1 MGLKQLNKPQKMIG
15 SAIGVVILAA
25 ICVGGA
31 IALKSGPLPE
41 TSGDLVTIAKFTK
54 TVRYNR
60 LSEIDKMAYMK
71 RLRRS
76 SNELR
81 AALSAGQI
89 TQSEYREA
97 VLNGWM
103 SRQLDHM
110 EEYYS
115 MPAATRDKSLT
126 VSYIAKAKASP
137 ATAPAKIDP
146 AEPTDDDEDDFIR
159 ARIRTWPIE
168 QREQWDTYRSAAK
181 AAKTAAKAASA
192 RK

>member
-1 MGLKQLNKPQKMIG
+1 MSLKQLNKPQKMIV
-15 SAIGVVILAA
+15 SAVGVVVLAA
-25 ICVGGA
+25 ICVAGA
-31 IALKSGPLPE
+31 IALKPGPLPE

-54 TVRYNR
+54 TARYNR
-60 LSEIDKMAYMK
+60 LSEIDKSAYMK

-81 AALSAGQI
+81 AALANGQI
-89 TQSEYREA
+89 TQGEYREA

-115 MPAATRDKSLT
+115 MPAATRDKTLT
-126 VSYIAKAKASP
+126 ASYVAKAKASP
-137 ATAPAKIDP
+137 ATSPAAIDP
-146 AEPTDDDEDDFIR
+146 AAPSDDDEDDFIR

-168 QREQWDTYRSAAK
+168 QREQWETYRSAAK
-181 AAKTAAKAASA
+181 AAKTAAKSATA